1 MVPNTGSTA
10 TGSTAFDVLVESVF
24 FSTGVEFSFVI
35 CVVAGFNGASSI
47 KKVWVGLA

>member
-10 TGSTAFDVLVESVF
+10 VGSTAFDVLVESVF
-24 FSTGVEFSFVI
+24 FSTGVEFSFVV

-47 KKVWVGLA
+47 KKV